1 MKKNKFSTKNNSSIY
16 SNNCDNTPIIPI
28 ITYDNIDTNKCSILE
43 ENKNKSGVYRL
54 INKINGKSYIGSS
67 ISLSNRFSNYY
78 YLSSLTS
85 QVKGSI
91 IIYRA
96 LLKYGYKNFNL
107 DILEYCESNMLRKRE
122 QYYINIIKPEYNILK
137 INKNNLGSKHS

>member
-1 MKKNKFSTKNNSSIY
+1 MKNNKFSPKNNSNMN
-16 SNNCDNTPIIPI
+16 SNNCNNTPIIPI
-28 ITYDNIDTNKCSILE
+28 ITYDNVDTNKCSIIE
-43 ENKNKSGVYRL
+43 ENINKSGVYRL

-67 ISLSNRFSNYY
+67 IYLSNRFNNYY

-96 LLKYGYKNFNL
+96 LLKYGYKNFSL

-122 QYYINIIKPEYNILK
+122 EYYINILKPEYNIL
-137 INKNNLGSKHS
+137 GYKHSEMRKS

>member
-1 MKKNKFSTKNNSSIY
+1 MKKNKFSPKNNSNIY
-16 SNNCDNTPIIPI
+16 GNNCDNAPIIPI
-28 ITYDNIDTNKCSILE
+28 ITYDNIDTNKCSIIE

-54 INKINGKSYIGSS
+54 VNKINGKSYIGSS

-137 INKNNLGSKHS
+137 IDKNNLGSKHS